1 MKDTVLLSRDLASVS
16 NFIKVG
22 EGQTDC
28 GFARRLLLS
37 FLRLFLQDG
46 SLAANFTHRLSI
58 KSGREKL
65 NLPNK

>member
-1 MKDTVLLSRDLASVS
+1 LKDTVHSLSVLVSVS
-16 NFIKVG
+16 NYIKVG

-37 FLRLFLQDG
+37 FLRLFLQVD
-46 SLAANFTHRLSI
+46 SLATNFTHRLSI